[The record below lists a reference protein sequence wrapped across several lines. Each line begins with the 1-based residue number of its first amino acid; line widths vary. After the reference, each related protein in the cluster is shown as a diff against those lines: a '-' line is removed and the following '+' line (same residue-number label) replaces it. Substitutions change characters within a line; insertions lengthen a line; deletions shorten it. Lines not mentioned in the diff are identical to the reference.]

1 MLLIV
6 FRPRLLNQLSNVAK
20 VTPKILNGETLRF
33 SDCGSANQ
41 VRPHVSTRI
50 DSSSG
55 KRLLEMEKTGHSLT
69 GSTRTG

>member
-1 MLLIV
+1 
-6 FRPRLLNQLSNVAK
+6 
-20 VTPKILNGETLRF
+20 LRF